1 MAVGMVVAWAEAN
14 RSGDGGGNLVLFYT
28 QFGALEKKVAHIVVV
43 WCGLRDVTGSQTM
56 NQTVAAPNQAEQLS
70 DSQGVF
76 LRRVAIFALIG
87 GLASAAVSSLIS
99 NSIDGQHTNIAL
111 LERENTNL
119 DTQIKEIATLEG
131 DINVLQQRQNAVE
144 SLQAM
149 RNVPVRMM
157 SALVQSTPETVVL
170 TTVTQ
175 LGNLLTVNGVAR
187 SNAEVAAFLRNLDA
201 MPERFVH
208 PELVETVSSE
218 TGAKAVGARKAL
230 TFSIHVN
237 LVTAIPA
244 VAGKAK

>member
-1 MAVGMVVAWAEAN
+1 M
-14 RSGDGGGNLVLFYT
+14 D
-28 QFGALEKKVAHIVVV
+28 
-43 WCGLRDVTGSQTM
+43 
-56 NQTVAAPNQAEQLS
+56 QTVAAPNSTDQLS

-76 LRRVAIFALIG
+76 LRLVAIFVLIG
-87 GLASAAVSSLIS
+87 GTASAAVSYRIS
-99 NSIDGQHTNIAL
+99 DSIDVQHTNIAL

-119 DTQIKEIATLEG
+119 DTQIKEIATLEA

-149 RNVPVRMM
+149 RNLPVRMM

-175 LGNLLTVNGVAR
+175 VGNLLTVNGIAQ

-201 MPERFVH
+201 MPERFVN

-218 TGAKAVGARKAL
+218 TGAKAVGTRKAL
-230 TFSIHVN
+230 TFSIHVD
-237 LVTAIPA
+237 LVTAVPPA
-244 VAGKAK
+244 AGKTK

>member
-1 MAVGMVVAWAEAN
+1 M
-14 RSGDGGGNLVLFYT
+14 D
-28 QFGALEKKVAHIVVV
+28 
-43 WCGLRDVTGSQTM
+43 
-56 NQTVAAPNQAEQLS
+56 QTVAEPNNTDQLS

-76 LRRVAIFALIG
+76 LRLVAIFVLIG
-87 GLASAAVSSLIS
+87 WTASAAVSYRIS
-99 NSIDGQHTNIAL
+99 DSIDVQHTNIAL

-119 DTQIKEIATLEG
+119 DTQIKEIATLEA

-149 RNVPVRMM
+149 RNLPVRMM

-175 LGNLLTVNGVAR
+175 VGNLLTVNGIAQ
-187 SNAEVAAFLRNLDA
+187 SNAEVAAFLSNLDA
-201 MPERFVH
+201 MPERFVN

-237 LVTAIPA
+237 LVTAVPPA
-244 VAGKAK
+244 AGKAK

>member
-1 MAVGMVVAWAEAN
+1 M
-14 RSGDGGGNLVLFYT
+14 D
-28 QFGALEKKVAHIVVV
+28 
-43 WCGLRDVTGSQTM
+43 
-56 NQTVAAPNQAEQLS
+56 QTVAAPNSTDQLS

-76 LRRVAIFALIG
+76 LRLVAIFVLIG
-87 GLASAAVSSLIS
+87 GTASAAVSYRIS
-99 NSIDGQHTNIAL
+99 DSIDVQHTNIAL

-119 DTQIKEIATLEG
+119 DTQIKEIATLEA

-149 RNVPVRMM
+149 RNLPVRMM

-175 LGNLLTVNGVAR
+175 VGNLLTVNGIAQ

-201 MPERFVH
+201 MPERFVN

-230 TFSIHVN
+230 TFSIHVD
-237 LVTAIPA
+237 LVTAVPPA
-244 VAGKAK
+244 ARKAK

>member
-1 MAVGMVVAWAEAN
+1 MDRTAVSPVGV
-14 RSGDGGGNLVLFYT
+14 
-28 QFGALEKKVAHIVVV
+28 
-43 WCGLRDVTGSQTM
+43 
-56 NQTVAAPNQAEQLS
+56 EQLS
-70 DSQGVF
+70 DSQQAF
-76 LRRVAIFALIG
+76 IRLVAIFVLLGAG
-87 GLASAAVSSLIS
+87 ASGAVSRLIS
-99 NSIDGQHTNIAL
+99 NSIDMQHTNIAL

-119 DTQIKEIATLEG
+119 DTQIKEIATLEA

-149 RNVPVRMM
+149 RNLPVRMM

-175 LGNLLTVNGVAR
+175 VGNLLTVNGIAR

-201 MPERFVH
+201 MPQRFAN

-237 LVTAIPA
+237 LVTAVPPA
-244 VAGKAK
+244 AGKAK

>member
-1 MAVGMVVAWAEAN
+1 
-14 RSGDGGGNLVLFYT
+14 
-28 QFGALEKKVAHIVVV
+28 
-43 WCGLRDVTGSQTM
+43 M
-56 NQTVAAPNQAEQLS
+56 NQSVAAPNNAEQLS

-76 LRRVAIFALIG
+76 LRLVAIFVLIG
-87 GLASAAVSSLIS
+87 GAASAAVSYLIS
-99 NSIDGQHTNIAL
+99 DSIDVQHTNIAL

-119 DTQIKEIATLEG
+119 DTQIKEIATLEA

-149 RNVPVRMM
+149 RNLPVRMM

-170 TTVTQ
+170 TTATQ
-175 LGNLLTVNGVAR
+175 VGNLLTVNGIAQ
-187 SNAEVAAFLRNLDA
+187 SNAEVAAFLSNLDA
-201 MPERFVH
+201 MPERFVN

-237 LVTAIPA
+237 LVTAAAPA
-244 VAGKAK
+244 AEKTN

>member
-1 MAVGMVVAWAEAN
+1 M
-14 RSGDGGGNLVLFYT
+14 D
-28 QFGALEKKVAHIVVV
+28 
-43 WCGLRDVTGSQTM
+43 
-56 NQTVAAPNQAEQLS
+56 QTVAAPNSTDQLS

-76 LRRVAIFALIG
+76 LRLVAIFVLIG
-87 GLASAAVSSLIS
+87 GTASAAVSYRIS
-99 NSIDGQHTNIAL
+99 DSIDVQHTNIAL

-119 DTQIKEIATLEG
+119 ETQIKEIATLEA

-149 RNVPVRMM
+149 RNLPVRMM

-175 LGNLLTVNGVAR
+175 VGNLLTVNGIAQ
-187 SNAEVAAFLRNLDA
+187 SNAEVAAFLSNLDA
-201 MPERFVH
+201 MPERFVN

-230 TFSIHVN
+230 TFSVHVN
-237 LVTAIPA
+237 LVTAVPPA
-244 VAGKAK
+244 AGKAK

>member
-1 MAVGMVVAWAEAN
+1 M
-14 RSGDGGGNLVLFYT
+14 D
-28 QFGALEKKVAHIVVV
+28 
-43 WCGLRDVTGSQTM
+43 
-56 NQTVAAPNQAEQLS
+56 QTVAAPNNTDQLS

-76 LRRVAIFALIG
+76 LRLVAIFVLIG
-87 GLASAAVSSLIS
+87 GGASAAVSYWIS
-99 NSIDGQHTNIAL
+99 GSIDVQHTNIAL

-119 DTQIKEIATLEG
+119 DTQIKEIATLEA

-149 RNVPVRMM
+149 RNLPVRMM

-175 LGNLLTVNGVAR
+175 VGNRLTVNGIAR

-201 MPERFVH
+201 MPERFVN

-230 TFSIHVN
+230 TFSVHVD
-237 LVTAIPA
+237 LVTAVPPT
-244 VAGKAK
+244 AGKIK

>member
-1 MAVGMVVAWAEAN
+1 M
-14 RSGDGGGNLVLFYT
+14 D
-28 QFGALEKKVAHIVVV
+28 
-43 WCGLRDVTGSQTM
+43 
-56 NQTVAAPNQAEQLS
+56 QTVAAPNSTDQLS

-76 LRRVAIFALIG
+76 LRLVAIFVLIG
-87 GLASAAVSSLIS
+87 GTASAAVSYRIS
-99 NSIDGQHTNIAL
+99 DSIDVQHNNIAL

-119 DTQIKEIATLEG
+119 ETQIKEIATLEA

-149 RNVPVRMM
+149 RNLPVRMM

-175 LGNLLTVNGVAR
+175 VGNLLTVNGIAQ
-187 SNAEVAAFLRNLDA
+187 SNAEVAAFLSNLDA
-201 MPERFVH
+201 MPERFVN

-230 TFSIHVN
+230 TFSVHVN
-237 LVTAIPA
+237 LVTAVPPA
-244 VAGKAK
+244 AGKAK

>member
-1 MAVGMVVAWAEAN
+1 M
-14 RSGDGGGNLVLFYT
+14 D
-28 QFGALEKKVAHIVVV
+28 
-43 WCGLRDVTGSQTM
+43 
-56 NQTVAAPNQAEQLS
+56 QTVAAPNSTDQLS

-76 LRRVAIFALIG
+76 LRLVAIFVLIG
-87 GLASAAVSSLIS
+87 GTASAAVSYLIS
-99 NSIDGQHTNIAL
+99 DSIDVQHTNIAL

-119 DTQIKEIATLEG
+119 DTQIKEIATLEA

-149 RNVPVRMM
+149 RNLPVRMM

-175 LGNLLTVNGVAR
+175 VGNLLTVNGIAQ
-187 SNAEVAAFLRNLDA
+187 SNAEVAAFLSNLDA
-201 MPERFVH
+201 MPERFVN

-230 TFSIHVN
+230 TFSVHVN
-237 LVTAIPA
+237 LVTAVPPA
-244 VAGKAK
+244 AGKAK

>member
-1 MAVGMVVAWAEAN
+1 
-14 RSGDGGGNLVLFYT
+14 
-28 QFGALEKKVAHIVVV
+28 
-43 WCGLRDVTGSQTM
+43 M
-56 NQTVAAPNQAEQLS
+56 NQSVAAPNNAEQLS

-76 LRRVAIFALIG
+76 LRLVAIFVLIG
-87 GLASAAVSSLIS
+87 GAASAAVSYLIS
-99 NSIDGQHTNIAL
+99 GSIDVQHTNIAL

-119 DTQIKEIATLEG
+119 DTQIKEIATLEA

-149 RNVPVRMM
+149 RNLPVRMM

-175 LGNLLTVNGVAR
+175 VGNLLTVNGIAQ
-187 SNAEVAAFLRNLDA
+187 SNAEVAAFLSNLDA
-201 MPERFVH
+201 MPERFVN

-237 LVTAIPA
+237 LVTAVPPA
-244 VAGKAK
+244 AGKAK